1 MGVHNTRV
9 ALIIIGFKSSADT
22 YAKKVAIF
30 YSNLLQALGFR
41 VFIPLKAKR
50 KSLLP
55 KDSILI
61 DDDNNASVY
70 ELLKNI
76 LEKFGLTI
84 KKIEVSSESSLS
96 KVSFPLVGIL
106 SGYGVSLS
114 SLINLSLT
122 LDSLGFYKKIF
133 LTTDTL
139 RENLARIDVLII
151 PGGDHTKIAAELGEE
166 NAKLIYDFVKSGGT
180 LVGICAGSF
189 LQLKPDS
196 GEISPNDDTYI
207 LTRNMLGQIKAK
219 VFNDSLKNNFI
230 GWSYK
235 VYRNNGIRT
244 YPIMGPVSCNVKKT
258 SSPFLVGLPKKFEL
272 WQEGPIVSVSDDSEV
287 VVKGAVPKKSKRLG
301 IKLKGNLKLS
311 NFDLLVSKT
320 IDLGKYV
327 FVSAHLE
334 DPRFPTGQI
343 LLANILWNSPKKVS
357 EVDQNSSEKFFEFS
371 PQVAHKKIEN
381 TRYLINSMLNLNKI
395 LTNML
400 PYVELNLPEYMF
412 YEVLD
417 LSSSLRRVS
426 LILKKLIKID
436 QKIIIEEE
444 RHKKIM
450 ESIKRLD
457 PFLKDSSDEFILSL
471 IHKIS
476 NDRSRYMNYSER
488 AISALTLLTSKLEK
502 ELSEVLLSFLKE
514 ISYLDYEKLKLAI
527 STFYGGFC
535 LMLPWY
541 DGVPRVKRVSE
552 QSFPGIFSPIL
563 SIYGEA
569 KELLNTSK
577 LVRNLSV
584 A

>member
-1 MGVHNTRV
+1 MGALNTRV

-22 YAKKVAIF
+22 YAKKIAVF

-41 VFIPLKAKR
+41 VFVPLKAKR
-50 KSLLP
+50 KPLLP
-55 KDSILI
+55 RGSILI
-61 DDDNNASVY
+61 DDNNNSSVY
-70 ELLKNI
+70 ELLKNV
-76 LEKFGLTI
+76 LEKYGLTV
-84 KKIEVSSESSLS
+84 KKIEVSSESGLS

-106 SGYGVSLS
+106 SGYGVSLN

-139 RENLARIDVLII
+139 RENLAKIDVLII

-180 LVGICAGSF
+180 LIGICAGSF

-196 GEISPNDDTYI
+196 SEISPNDDTYI

-219 VFNDSLKNNFI
+219 IFNDSLKNNFI

-235 VYRNNGIRT
+235 VYRDNGLRT
-244 YPIMGPVSCNVKKT
+244 YPIMGPVLCNAKKT
-258 SSPFLVGLPKKFEL
+258 SSSFLVGLPKKFEL

-287 VVKGAVPKKSKRLG
+287 VIRGAVPKKNKRLG
-301 IKLKGNLKLS
+301 IKLKGNIKLS

-320 IDLGKYV
+320 IELGKYV

-334 DPRFPTGQI
+334 DPRFPAGQI

-357 EVDQNSSEKFFEFS
+357 EVGQNSSEKFSEFS

-381 TRYLINSMLNLNKI
+381 TRYLINSMLNLNRI

-400 PYVELNLPEYMF
+400 PYVEVNLPEYMS

-436 QKIIIEEE
+436 QKIIVEEE

-450 ESIKRLD
+450 ESIRRLD
-457 PFLKDSSDEFILSL
+457 PSLRDSSDEFILGL
-471 IHKIS
+471 IHKVS
-476 NDRSRYMNYSER
+476 NDRSHYMNYSER

-502 ELSEVLLSFLKE
+502 ELSEVLLNFLKE
-514 ISYLDYEKLKLAI
+514 VSYLDYEKLKLAI
-527 STFYGGFC
+527 TASYGGFC

-541 DGVPRVKRVSE
+541 DSVPRVKKVSE
-552 QSFPGIFSPIL
+552 QSFPGIFPPVL

-577 LVRNLSV
+577 LIRNLSV

>member
-1 MGVHNTRV
+1 MYVTLEL
-9 ALIIIGFKSSADT
+9 ALIIIGFKPSAD
-22 YAKKVAIF
+22 ARARQIAIF
-30 YSNLLQALGFR
+30 YSNLLQALGFH
-41 VFIPLKAKR
+41 VFVPLKAKR
-50 KSLLP
+50 KSSLH
-55 KDSILI
+55 KDSILV
-61 DDDNNASVY
+61 DDSNNASIY

-76 LEKFGLTI
+76 LEKFGLSV
-84 KKIEVSSESSLS
+84 KKIEVSSESSLRQ
-96 KVSFPLVGIL
+96 VSLPLVGIL
-106 SGYGVSLS
+106 SGYGVSLN

-133 LTTDTL
+133 LTADTL

-196 GEISPNDDTYI
+196 SEISPNDDTYI

-219 VFNDSLKNNFI
+219 VFNDSLKSNFV

-235 VYRNNGIRT
+235 VYRNNGVRT
-244 YPIMGPVSCNVKKT
+244 YPIVGPVLCNVKKT
-258 SSPFLVGLPKKFEL
+258 SSSLLIGLPKKFEL
-272 WQEGPIVSVSDDSEV
+272 WQEGPIVSVFDNSEV
-287 VVKGAVPKKSKRLG
+287 ILRGTIPKKNKRLG
-301 IKLKGNLKLS
+301 IKLKSNLKLS
-311 NFDLLVSKT
+311 TFDLLVSKT
-320 IDLGKYV
+320 IELGKYI
-327 FVSAHLE
+327 FISAHLE
-334 DPRFPTGQI
+334 DPRFPVGQI
-343 LLANILWNSPKKVS
+343 LLANILWNSTKKVS
-357 EVDQNSSEKFFEFS
+357 ETNQKSSEKFLEFS
-371 PQVAHKKIEN
+371 PQVLHKKIEN
-381 TRYLINSMLNLNKI
+381 TRYLINSMFNLNKT

-400 PYVELNLPEYMF
+400 PYIELNLPEYVF
-412 YEVLD
+412 YEILD
-417 LSSSLRRVS
+417 LSSSLRRTS

-436 QKIIIEEE
+436 QKIILEEE
-444 RHKKIM
+444 RHKKIA

-457 PFLKDSSDEFILSL
+457 SSLKDSADDFILSL
-471 IHKIS
+471 IYKTS
-476 NDRSRYMNYSER
+476 SDRSHYMNYSER
-488 AISALTLLTSKLEK
+488 AISALTLLTSRLEK

-514 ISYLDYEKLKLAI
+514 FSYSDYEKLKLAI
-527 STFYGGFC
+527 SAFYGGFC

-541 DGVPRVKRVSE
+541 DNVPKVKKVTE